1 MTPSKIKP
9 RLQFNGRA
17 LLPRSSQQIALPAYE
32 PNCQKIAE
40 FHDSPAKIRALF
52 GGNRAGKSES
62 GGFEIV
68 DAMRRHPGR
77 MFWACAISW
86 DFVKVTA
93 SKIFKYLAPDE
104 IDTISWYNSPRRIPA
119 YIRHINGA
127 ELEFKPYKAGI
138 ESFAGQSCQGIWLDE
153 DPALAGNEGEQIFV
167 ECLQRTLDCSGQVW
181 ITATPILGK
190 NWMWNRIYQTGLSG
204 KTRDVEHW
212 TVSLLENKFVAAEEK
227 ERARALLTA
236 DEIERRFYGLF
247 TTLEGAVF
255 KELRPEINFIPR
267 FPIPVNW
274 RKVRSID
281 LGFVNAF
288 CCLWGALSPD
298 NTLYIYLEHYQSE
311 MLLEDHAAE
320 ILRLEQDLTLYA
332 DVQTYGTAGLIE
344 ETLCDHD
351 RQERAELEKYEIYTT
366 PANKDVRLSIQ
377 IINRLL
383 KPRPSYDGNERPQL
397 YVFDDLPNLTRE
409 MQNYRWNPKA
419 SGGKEEPIKE
429 DDHAVDALRYMAVY
443 FFEHM
448 ADDSPV
454 EIVERSPFS
463 PRQNILA

>member
-1 MTPSKIKP
+1 MTPSIRKKKP
-9 RLQFNGRA
+9 PKFDYRA
-17 LLPRSSQQIALPAYE
+17 LLPRTSQSVTLPHYE

-68 DAMRRHPGR
+68 QAMRRHPGR

-104 IDTISWYNSPRRIPA
+104 IATISWYNSPRRIPA
-119 YIRHINGA
+119 YIRHVNGA
-127 ELEFKPYKAGI
+127 ELEFKPYKAGL
-138 ESFAGQSCQGIWLDE
+138 ESFAGQSCQGVWLDE

-167 ECLQRTLDCSGQVW
+167 ECLQRTLDCGGQLW

-190 NWMWNRIYQTGLSG
+190 NWMYDRIYRAGLSG
-204 KTRDVEHW
+204 KTNDVEHW
-212 TVSLLENKFVAAEEK
+212 TVSLLENKFVPSEEK
-227 ERARALLTA
+227 ERARALLTE

-247 TTLEGAVF
+247 TSLSGAVF
-255 KELRPEINFIPR
+255 KELRPEIHFIPR

-281 LGFVNAF
+281 LGYVHAF
-288 CCLWGALSPD
+288 CCVWGALSPD
-298 NTLYIYLEHYQSE
+298 DTLYIYLEHYQTE
-311 MLLEDHAAE
+311 TLLKDHAE
-320 ILRLEQDLTLYA
+320 TIQRIEVDESLYA
-332 DVQTYGTAGLIE
+332 GVQEFGMMGLIE
-344 ETLCDHD
+344 ETICDHD
-351 RQERAELEKYEIYTT
+351 RQERAELEQHGIYTS

-383 KPRPSYDGNERPQL
+383 KPSLSFDGTERPRL
-397 YVFDDLPNLTRE
+397 YVFDDCENVMRE
-409 MQNYRWNPKA
+409 LQNYRWNPKPLA
-419 SGGKEEPIKE
+419 GKEEPLKE
-429 DDHAVDALRYMAVY
+429 NDDAVDPVRYLATY
-443 FFEHM
+443 FFASASQE
-448 ADDSPV
+448 SV

-463 PRQNILA
+463 PRF